1 LPACRLAE
9 SELLLLLLLLL
20 LLRRRNAR
28 NAFTE

>member
-9 SELLLLLLLLL
+9 SELLLLLLLL

>member
-9 SELLLLLLLLL
+9 SVLLLLLLLL